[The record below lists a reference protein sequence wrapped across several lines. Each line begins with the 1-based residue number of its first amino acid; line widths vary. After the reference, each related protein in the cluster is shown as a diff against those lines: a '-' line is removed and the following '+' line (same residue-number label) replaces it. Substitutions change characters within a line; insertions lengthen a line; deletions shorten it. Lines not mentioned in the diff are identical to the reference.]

1 MQNLENTGMKFK
13 EESETN
19 KDIQKDDYLQQHVL
33 QSVQF
38 VLTIT

>member
-1 MQNLENTGMKFK
+1 MENTGLKFK

-19 KDIQKDDYLQQHVL
+19 KDMQKDDYSQQHVL
-33 QSVQF
+33 QGVQF